1 MENENIDNSNFLQKT
16 SNFFKNYKKYIIIF
30 TIIIFFIIFL
40 LVFFDHYKNKKN
52 NKISEDY
59 IKAGVIFTSGDKI
72 RSKQLYKDVVN
83 SGNKFYSILALNS
96 IIENNLEEDEEEILK
111 LFNKIEKLKIEKEQK
126 NLVKFKKALFLIE
139 ISREKEGKELLN
151 EIVASNSIWKGAALK
166 ILE

>member
-59 IKAGVIFTSGDKI
+59 IQAGVIFTSGDKI

-83 SGNKFYSILALNS
+83 SGNKFYSILALNN

>member
-59 IKAGVIFTSGDKI
+59 IQAGVIFTSGDKI

-166 ILE
+166 VLE

>member
-59 IKAGVIFTSGDKI
+59 IQAGVIFTSGDKI

>member
-1 MENENIDNSNFLQKT
+1 M
-16 SNFFKNYKKYIIIF
+16 
-30 TIIIFFIIFL
+30 
-40 LVFFDHYKNKKN
+40 
-52 NKISEDY
+52 
-59 IKAGVIFTSGDKI
+59 
-72 RSKQLYKDVVN
+72 VN